1 MEKMPIIGIGTP
13 NMVDQTLKNRA
24 DVHFKVREFQKA
36 DAPVARA
43 EYEAATIATR
53 EKTARLRA
61 LRLSRDADAPAPVK
75 KKR

>member
-1 MEKMPIIGIGTP
+1 
-13 NMVDQTLKNRA
+13 MVDQTLKNRA

-43 EYEAATIATR
+43 DYEAAGVAAR

-61 LRLSRDADAPAPVK
+61 LRLARDADQPVKQPGK